1 MRGVWWHQP
10 AGRPAERA
18 RVSCARFIVRGGRDK
33 FNKLPEAWANIKS
46 VGVIGWGS
54 QAPAQSQNIRDTLKE
69 AGMTNVKV
77 MARVAAACA
86 PGAARWRC
94 R

>member
-1 MRGVWWHQP
+1 M
-10 AGRPAERA
+10 
-18 RVSCARFIVRGGRDK
+18 RGGRDK